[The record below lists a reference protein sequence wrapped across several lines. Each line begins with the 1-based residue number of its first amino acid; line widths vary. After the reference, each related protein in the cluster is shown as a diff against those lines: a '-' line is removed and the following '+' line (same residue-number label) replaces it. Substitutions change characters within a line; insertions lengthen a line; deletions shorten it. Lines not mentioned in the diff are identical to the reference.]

1 VVHLYLFALKS
12 ISVDAMKQMNIVL
25 KDVWKTYDG
34 HRHVL
39 QGVNLEIEPR
49 QMVLVKGRSGS
60 GKTTLLNL
68 IGCIDVPSQGEIQLN
83 GYDTASMSDKELAN
97 IRLHKIGI
105 VFQSHNLIGDLNVYE
120 NVLLPMKIAKWHDGD
135 WRVKELLHTFDL
147 TKYADKYPDEISGGE
162 RQRVAVARAL
172 ANNPSVLLADEPTA
186 SLDLDNCDIVIDA
199 FKKANKEF
207 GATVV
212 IASHDPVIETHVE
225 KKFLLNRGEL
235 LEED

>member
-1 VVHLYLFALKS
+1 MKEMKVV
-12 ISVDAMKQMNIVL
+12 V

-34 HRHVL
+34 QRDIL
-39 QGVNLEIEPR
+39 RGVNLIIPPREI
-49 QMVLVKGRSGS
+49 VLIKGRSGS

-68 IGCIDVPSQGEIQLN
+68 IGCIDVPTQGEIQLN
-83 GYDTASMSDKELAN
+83 GYDTASLSDKELAN
-97 IRLHKIGI
+97 IRLHRIGI
-105 VFQSHNLIGDLNVYE
+105 VFQAHNLISDLTVYE

-135 WRVKELLHTFDL
+135 FKVRELLHTFDL
-147 TKYADKYPDEISGGE
+147 ESYADKYPDEISGGE

-207 GATVV
+207 GATVI
-212 IASHDPVIETHVE
+212 IASHDPVVEDHVE
-225 KKFLLNRGEL
+225 TKYYLNRGEL
-235 LEED
+235 MEEAK

>member
-1 VVHLYLFALKS
+1 
-12 ISVDAMKQMNIVL
+12 MKQMNIVV

-34 HRHVL
+34 KRQVL
-39 QGVNLEIEPR
+39 QGINLEIAPR
-49 QMVLVKGRSGS
+49 EMILIKGRSGS

-68 IGCIDVPSQGEIQLN
+68 IGCIDVPSQVEIQLN
-83 GYDTASMSDKELAN
+83 GYDTASLSDKDLAN
-97 IRLHKIGI
+97 IRLHKIGT
-105 VFQSHNLIGDLNVYE
+105 VFQAHNLIGDLTVYE

-135 WRVKELLHTFDL
+135 WRVRELLHTFDL
-147 TKYADKYPDEISGGE
+147 EDYTEKYPDEISGGE

-199 FKKANKEF
+199 FKKANREF

-212 IASHDPVIETHVE
+212 IASHDPVVEGHVE
-225 KKFLLNRGEL
+225 KKFFLNRGEL
-235 LEED
+235 KEEEKD